1 MEISS
6 NSETKLPVRR
16 RLIQSTL
23 VPHKSQDNVVS
34 VNEDLEPYVDLVDEE
49 EEYCGSQIQVK
60 KNEKRKPKVVSQTGV
75 STKLAVNGNELL
87 GKNTEEEDSPAT
99 VKCDFF
105 LKVSEKRRQ
114 LRQQKEQLPI
124 TSPDKNEQKEDLEPD
139 VDHEDDD
146 EEYCGSQSQG
156 KKNKKRK
163 PKAVSQSRA
172 SRKLAVNG
180 NEIGGKNTEE
190 EDSPAT
196 VKGDFFLKVSERRH
210 QQKQKKEQ
218 LPIHTPE
225 KIELNCSPSDVI
237 TSQASST
244 PKKQMNS
251 TPPRNVVNGALA
263 EDLSEKMLTSP
274 PKPLPDLQLEAKMTA
289 EPAVNGNEIG
299 GKNIEEED
307 SPATVKCDFFLK
319 VSEKRQLRQQKEQL
333 PINSSDKIEQ
343 NEDLEPDVD
352 HEDDDEEYC
361 GSQSQGKKNKKRKP
375 KAVSQS
381 RASRKLAVNG
391 NEVGGK
397 NTEEENS
404 PATVKGDFFLKVSQR
419 RNQRRQKKEQL
430 PTHTPEKAE
439 LNCSPSDVITNSKSP
454 RKLRRRTSST
464 PKKKMNSTP
473 SRNAVNG
480 ALDEDLSEKVLTSP
494 LKPLPDLRLE
504 AKMTA
509 EENSRIFAGKQIH
522 PFFSSWKTGKKNTES
537 TGLEIKWSHV
547 EGKESSNDFS
557 TFHIFEKTQ
566 GEETFSVDWRNWTFS
581 EGVSMRTSQDA
592 EDACLHLINEGS
604 VSCLQFDNFLDAPPL
619 EVSSCQ
625 NKGYSSQFPIQLEEI
640 SSIPPNYQPENSL
653 WTTKYQPEK
662 AIEICGNNESVKFLS
677 EWLRLWYEKG
687 SRNSKCSTDNDN
699 WIMQGV
705 DLNYSPTDSDSESTD
720 EETSLK
726 NVLLVTGPV
735 GSGKSAAIYACAKE
749 QGFQVIEVNTS
760 DWRNGALV
768 KQKFGEAVESHWLK
782 CSAPNHENPDNKN
795 QLKSSDDVIEL
806 IPLSDDEDSKDVKP
820 IDKDNK
826 ISSSQNGIKTLILF
840 EDIDATLYEDRGFIS
855 TIQQLAET
863 AKRPMI
869 LTSNSDDPDL
879 PNNLDRI
886 EVSFRIPSSNDLLS
900 LAKMVCTA
908 EKAEI
913 NPSLVERFIDY
924 CQGDIRK
931 TIMLLQFWCQGQNRK
946 KCPDN
951 EMHNTYAPLLFDTN
965 ASHHVLPQLIPSGHT
980 SKLSEIIEK
989 EITKSSLLAE
999 KYDNTMMEIIE
1010 EEDENIEAKKD
1021 EMLRQ
1026 HGSDQEDENK
1036 FSAQCF
1042 PSCSSSPVAFTKRTL
1057 QKKHDPGM
1065 SDSGD
1070 CLPDVPEDVIE
1081 EVVVEKRIRR
1091 KYNSVMSSDSEDE
1104 CFDVSCV
1111 PESTFVPETEL
1122 GNGMCSD
1129 GGIEDGAMSM
1139 DITSR
1144 TVAMEFH
1151 NSCEEDKAPSMAV
1164 AADSGL
1170 DSAPI
1175 HGEEMGDSH
1184 VEPMGGLPREYQM
1197 MDECSRIDF
1206 NKKLEPESELESVD
1220 IVQETWRKLRN
1231 CEHELRQYVS
1241 NEEKDSLEALQ
1252 ISHGITNLI
1261 SEADL
1266 LLSDCQLLTCDY
1278 LKPSMVSPEK
1288 SHSSSWHE
1296 DQLQMGSTI
1305 GQHGFCLYAKKGSNG
1320 QLDLSREMLAA
1331 SNNAVSLGKLIN
1343 QNHLNKKIHNSGVS
1357 LKSILESPIS
1367 NTVQSIVPLK
1377 SQLSLKGYVF
1387 HEYLSTLSQI
1397 SRSESLRFSE
1407 AINSSNQRRKRVAR
1421 NYLSNGGL
1429 SLSSEDISLLDQY
1442 SCCQKQSSE
1451 TKF

>member
-60 KNEKRKPKVVSQTGV
+60 KNEKRKPKVVSQTRV
-75 STKLAVNGNELL
+75 STKLAVNGNELV

-124 TSPDKNEQKEDLEPD
+124 TSPDKNEQMEDLEPD

-146 EEYCGSQSQG
+146 EEHCGSQSQG

-210 QQKQKKEQ
+210 QQKQKKEHWRQ
-218 LPIHTPE
+218 
-225 KIELNCSPSDVI
+225 
-237 TSQASST
+237 
-244 PKKQMNS
+244 
-251 TPPRNVVNGALA
+251 
-263 EDLSEKMLTSP
+263 KMS
-274 PKPLPDLQLEAKMTA
+274 A

-299 GKNIEEED
+299 GKNTEEED

-333 PINSSDKIEQ
+333 PINSSDKNEQ

-352 HEDDDEEYC
+352 HEDDDDDDDDEYC

-404 PATVKGDFFLKVSQR
+404 PATVKGDFFLKVSER
-419 RNQRRQKKEQL
+419 RHQRRQKKEQL
-430 PTHTPEKAE
+430 PTHTPEKVE

-454 RKLRRRTSST
+454 RKLRRRASST

-473 SRNAVNG
+473 SRNAING

-537 TGLEIKWSHV
+537 TGLEIKWCHV

-566 GEETFSVDWRNWTFS
+566 GETFSVDWRNWTFS

-677 EWLRLWYEKG
+677 EWLCLWYEKG

-699 WIMQGV
+699 WIMQGF

-806 IPLSDDEDSKDVKP
+806 IPLSDDEDSKDFKP
-820 IDKDNK
+820 IDKENK

-886 EVSFRIPSSNDLLS
+886 EVSFRIPSSDDLLS

-913 NPSLVERFIDY
+913 NSSLVERFIDY

-931 TIMLLQFWCQGQNRK
+931 TIMLLQFWCQGQNGK
-946 KCPDN
+946 KGPDN

-1021 EMLRQ
+1021 EMLRR
-1026 HGSDQEDENK
+1026 HCSDQDENK

-1164 AADSGL
+1164 ATDSGL
-1170 DSAPI
+1170 DSAPN
-1175 HGEEMGDSH
+1175 HGEEIGDSH
-1184 VEPMGGLPREYQM
+1184 VEPTAGLPREYQM

-1206 NKKLEPESELESVD
+1206 SKKLEPESELESVD

-1252 ISHGITNLI
+1252 LSHGITNLI

-1343 QNHLNKKIHNSGVS
+1343 QNNLNKKIQKSGVS
-1357 LKSILESPIS
+1357 LKSILESPIC

-1429 SLSSEDISLLDQY
+1429 SLSSEDILLLDQY
-1442 SCCQKQSSE
+1442 SCCQKQSI
-1451 TKF
+1451 